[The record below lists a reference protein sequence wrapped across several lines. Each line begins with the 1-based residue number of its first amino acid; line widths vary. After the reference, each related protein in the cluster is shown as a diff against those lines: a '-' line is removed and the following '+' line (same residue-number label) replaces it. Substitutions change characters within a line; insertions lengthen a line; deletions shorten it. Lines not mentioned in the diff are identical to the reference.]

1 MQQNMDR
8 KSSTLEKV
16 IYFFVKINNDD
27 IFALAAQLAY
37 YLILSFFPFLIFVIT
52 LIGISNLDSITVL
65 YGLKSILPDNV
76 FNLVDNTVLEI
87 VNKQNVGLLG
97 ISIVLSMWSASSGIR
112 AVIRGINKAYDLKEK
127 RGFISLSI
135 LSLIFTISLTLIII
149 ITLIALVFGDII
161 GKYLYLWLPFP
172 EVVRILWNIIRYL
185 VVILSMVFI
194 FGTLYRYAPTKKM
207 RWKKVLPG
215 SIFTS
220 IGWIIVSTA
229 FSYYVNN
236 ISNYSRLY
244 GSLGAVF
251 VLMIWLYLT
260 SIILILGAEINSEL
274 DINKNKF

>member
-8 KSSTLEKV
+8 KSSTLEKI